1 VATPDD
7 LVVAPLTEL
16 RKRRSA
22 KWRTHD
28 APTIPM
34 TVAEMDFDL
43 AEPVVDALKEAV
55 AASDMGYAMPTPALG
70 DAFAAF
76 AGDRWNW
83 PVDARQ
89 VTAVT
94 DVGVGVVELLRTR
107 IRPGDTVVISPPVY
121 PPFFDWLTEAGAHRR
136 EVPLTRNGSGEWR
149 LDLPALEQAFAER
162 PAAYVLCNPHNPVGR
177 VHEKDE
183 LAELVRLA
191 ARHDVTIISD
201 EIHGPVVPAG
211 ADFIPILTVPG
222 AAEHAVAVVS
232 ASKAFNLAGLKCAAI
247 VTGSARSAALAAK
260 LPADNRWR
268 TGHLG
273 VLATVAAYRDGGP
286 WLDRLLTTLLHRRE
300 QLDALLRSRLPAI
313 NWVPPEATYLA
324 WLDCTSLRADD
335 DPQRHFLD
343 RAQVAL
349 EPGTRFGR
357 AFGGFVRL
365 NFATSPEILDEAVV
379 RMARSLGDTA

>member
-7 LVVAPLTEL
+7 LVVAPLAEL

-22 KWRTHD
+22 KWRTYA
-28 APTIPM
+28 APIIPM

-43 AEPVVDALKEAV
+43 ADPIVDALQEAV
-55 AASDMGYAMPTPALG
+55 AASDTGYAMPTPALG
-70 DAFAAF
+70 DAFAGF

-83 PVDARQ
+83 AVDARQ

-94 DVGVGVVELLRTR
+94 DVGVGVVELLRAR
-107 IRPGDTVVISPPVY
+107 VRPGDTVVISPPVY
-121 PPFFDWLTEAGAHRR
+121 PPFFDWLNEAGAHRR
-136 EVPLTRNGSGEWR
+136 EVPLTRDDSGGWR
-149 LDLPALEQAFAER
+149 LDLPALEQAFAEG
-162 PAAYVLCNPHNPVGR
+162 PAGYVLCNPHNPVGR

-201 EIHGPVVPAG
+201 EIHGPVVLAA
-211 ADFIPILTVPG
+211 ADFTPILTVPG

-247 VTGSARSAALAAK
+247 VTGSDRSAALASK

-300 QLDALLRSRLPAI
+300 HLDALLRSRLPAI
-313 NWVPPEATYLA
+313 SWVPPQATYLA
-324 WLDCTSLRADD
+324 WLDCTSVRADD
-335 DPQRHFLD
+335 DPQHHFLD
-343 RAQVAL
+343 RAHVAL

-365 NFATSPEILDEAVV
+365 NFATCPEILDEAVA

>member
-1 VATPDD
+1 VTTSDD
-7 LVVAPLTEL
+7 LVVAPLAEL

-22 KWRTHD
+22 KWRTYT
-28 APTIPM
+28 APIIPM

-43 AEPVVDALKEAV
+43 AEPIVDVLHEAV
-55 AASDMGYAMPTPALG
+55 AASDVGYAMPTPALG
-70 DAFAAF
+70 DAVAGF
-76 AGDRWNW
+76 AGDRWDW
-83 PVDARQ
+83 RVDPRQ

-94 DVGVGVVELLRTR
+94 DVGVGVVELLRAR
-107 IRPGDTVVISPPVY
+107 VRPGDTVVMSPPVY
-121 PPFFDWLTEAGAHRR
+121 PPFFDWLSEAGAHRL
-136 EVPLTRNGSGEWR
+136 EVPLARDKAGGWR
-149 LDLPALEQAFAER
+149 LDLPGLEQAFATR

-183 LAELVRLA
+183 LAELVSLA
-191 ARHDVTIISD
+191 ARYDVTIISD
-201 EIHGPVVPAG
+201 EIHGPLVLAG
-211 ADFIPILTVPG
+211 ADFTPILTVPG

-247 VTGSARSAALAAK
+247 VTGSDRSAALAAK

-286 WLDRLLTTLLHRRE
+286 WLDRLLTTLLHTRDH
-300 QLDALLRSRLPAI
+300 LDALLRSHLPGI
-313 NWVPPEATYLA
+313 SWVPPQATYLA
-324 WLDCTSLRADD
+324 WLDCTSLEPE
-335 DPQRHFLD
+335 DPQQHLLD

-349 EPGTRFGR
+349 EPGTRFGK

-365 NFATSPEILDEAVV
+365 NFATGPEIIDEAVS
-379 RMARSLGDTA
+379 RMARSL